1 MKTANEMKK
10 IRLANSKIGAFLEE
24 VVAPKIE
31 AAANAGVET
40 ITIIT
45 DNISDDVKAF
55 KSRSTIVYEVREYL
69 EQFGYVVDPTADN
82 KKIRIYW

>member
-24 VVAPKIE
+24 VIAPKIE
-31 AAANAGVET
+31 AAANAGLAT

-55 KSRSTIVYEVREYL
+55 KSRATIVYEVREYL
-69 EQFGYVVDPTADN
+69 DQYGYIVDPTADN